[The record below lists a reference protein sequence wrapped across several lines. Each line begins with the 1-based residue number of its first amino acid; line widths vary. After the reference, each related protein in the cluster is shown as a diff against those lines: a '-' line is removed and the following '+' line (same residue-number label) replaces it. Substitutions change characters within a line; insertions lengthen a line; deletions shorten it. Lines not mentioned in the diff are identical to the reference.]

1 VNATLAAES
10 ESAWRGPGSASSSL
24 APIAYHEAGHVVVG
38 HLLGLQLL
46 GTDILP
52 DDEGGRGHTH
62 FAPPGS
68 WFQPEGGRLS
78 ARERD
83 LIERVLTTFMAG
95 FAAESRHGE
104 ADVEGS
110 GYDLDQSLREWVSY
124 VADTTQGREVALRG
138 FLERATSIVEGSQAW
153 AAIEAVA
160 AALLAEGQLSGSAA
174 AQIARIDHRVDS
186 LPAKRPLPGA

>member
-1 VNATLAAES
+1 M
-10 ESAWRGPGSASSSL
+10 L

-46 GTDILP
+46 DTDILP

-62 FAPPGS
+62 FAHPGS
-68 WFQPEGGRLS
+68 WFQPQRGRLD

-110 GYDLDQSLREWVSY
+110 GYDLDQSLREWVGY
-124 VADTTQGREVALRG
+124 IAGTPRGREAALRG
-138 FLERATSIVEGSQAW
+138 FLERAVSIVEGSQAW

-160 AALLAEGQLSGSAA
+160 AALLAEEQLSGSAA
-174 AQIARIDHRVDS
+174 AQIAQQYSGHSVGGLGGSIHR
-186 LPAKRPLPGA
+186 LERGPLGPSTPC